1 MRARSAVNERFA
13 IFLREK
19 RPFFL
24 EGTEIFRLPQQLVY
38 TRSIVNPVAG
48 AKLQGKIGSFNA
60 GYLGAVDDVADPD
73 NPGGN
78 AKPVVNIF
86 RLRRDLGSTSTV
98 GLVYTDRTYHTER
111 FNRLVGIDGRFQFR
125 ERYTVT
131 LLGAGSRTAEG
142 VPDRIS
148 GGLWS
153 AQFARSGRNFQFSAN
168 VQDLSN
174 DFIAG
179 SGFIRRRGAAQ
190 TKTNVSYKFRGKPGD
205 LIEQWGPSFETEGFW
220 DHDEF
225 WSGRWAQESRM
236 KLGGSVSFRG
246 NITLFGNYSLAYY
259 DFARADYDG
268 LFFKGPG
275 GHSEPFHADQSM
287 FKGLSS
293 GTVFLWVNSFD
304 RVRGTVRF
312 TRSES
317 PLFDFRTDTP
327 VDLADSWSG
336 DVSLNLFPTTNLSGE
351 VGVRHTSL
359 FRKRDGS
366 LYSRATIPRA
376 RAQYQFNRSLFVRAI
391 VEYGS
396 QRRGSLLTP
405 TTGREVSYCSG
416 ASCFDI
422 RGSESNDFSVETL
435 LSFEPTPG
443 TVFFVG
449 YTRLMDDMEAF
460 RFQELRPQAEGV
472 FVKLSY
478 RFRG

>member
-1 MRARSAVNERFA
+1 M
-13 IFLREK
+13 
-19 RPFFL
+19 
-24 EGTEIFRLPQQLVY
+24 
-38 TRSIVNPVAG
+38 
-48 AKLQGKIGSFNA
+48 
-60 GYLGAVDDVADPD
+60 
-73 NPGGN
+73 
-78 AKPVVNIF
+78 
-86 RLRRDLGSTSTV
+86 
-98 GLVYTDRTYHTER
+98 
-111 FNRLVGIDGRFQFR
+111 
-125 ERYTVT
+125 
-131 LLGAGSRTAEG
+131 
-142 VPDRIS
+142 
-148 GGLWS
+148 
-153 AQFARSGRNFQFSAN
+153 
-168 VQDLSN
+168 
-174 DFIAG
+174 
-179 SGFIRRRGAAQ
+179 
-190 TKTNVSYKFRGKPGD
+190 
-205 LIEQWGPSFETEGFW
+205 
-220 DHDEF
+220 
-225 WSGRWAQESRM
+225 
-236 KLGGSVSFRG
+236 
-246 NITLFGNYSLAYY
+246 
-259 DFARADYDG
+259 
-268 LFFKGPG
+268 
-275 GHSEPFHADQSM
+275 
-287 FKGLSS
+287 
-293 GTVFLWVNSFD
+293 
-304 RVRGTVRF
+304 
-312 TRSES
+312 
-317 PLFDFRTDTP
+317 
-327 VDLADSWSG
+327 DLADSRSG